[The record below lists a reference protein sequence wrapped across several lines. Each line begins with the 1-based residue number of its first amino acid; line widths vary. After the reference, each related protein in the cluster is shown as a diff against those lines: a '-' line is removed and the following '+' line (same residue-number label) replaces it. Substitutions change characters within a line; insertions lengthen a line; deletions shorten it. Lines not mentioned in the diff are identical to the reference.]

1 MYNNFC
7 VIKYI
12 NFEVFFIV
20 IKGLEEKMM
29 KKFRVL
35 LDGRFIV
42 FFGKNGGMYFF
53 FVKVRLKIS
62 GICIFFLSLVS

>member
-1 MYNNFC
+1 
-7 VIKYI
+7 
-12 NFEVFFIV
+12 
-20 IKGLEEKMM
+20 M

-62 GICIFFLSLVS
+62 GFCIFFLSLVSWIEGFVLLIFFFYRFNGM